1 MHYRMLSL
9 VCFSPWGH
17 IGTIAHWAGLE
28 GESSARAGRLGR
40 ISVGVSVSVRETII
54 SGDSFQRNSSLYE
67 EVWAS
72 LARAEVLECFICI
85 RTISGCLL
93 DLSF

>member
-1 MHYRMLSL
+1 MH
-9 VCFSPWGH
+9 
-17 IGTIAHWAGLE
+17 TGLDWRE
-28 GESSARAGRLGR
+28 RSSARAGRLGR
-40 ISVGVSVSVRETII
+40 ISVGVRVRGTTI

-72 LARAEVLECFICI
+72 LARAEVLEFFICM
-85 RTISGCLL
+85 RTNSGCLL